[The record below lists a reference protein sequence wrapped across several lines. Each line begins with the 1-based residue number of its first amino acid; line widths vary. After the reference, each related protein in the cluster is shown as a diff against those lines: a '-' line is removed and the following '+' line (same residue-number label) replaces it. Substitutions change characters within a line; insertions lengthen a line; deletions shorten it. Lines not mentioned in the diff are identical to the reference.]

1 MITDITKTLWILEDV
16 IRTSKE
22 TLSVRDYDILNLRFG
37 LDGKPSKTLKAIGK
51 KYKICKERVRQI
63 VRQSIIKAKIAVRDK
78 RTKRLFQEAMYANPR

>member
-1 MITDITKTLWILEDV
+1 VEHWN
-16 IRTSKE
+16 
-22 TLSVRDYDILNLRFG
+22 DILNLRFG
-37 LDGKPSKTLKAIGK
+37 LDGKPSKTLKDIGN